1 MLSRLGRV
9 IGATELKVSTDRVT
23 IEELA
28 VELVT
33 GISMSLSLEK
43 EIPSMLVARIDR
55 HTKLRHRYQ
64 VGVVRLESVRLVNV
78 CVVGLAVPQGNYC
91 LLYWY
96 MANLLDSQL

>member
-1 MLSRLGRV
+1 M

-33 GISMSLSLEK
+33 GLSMSLSLEK

-55 HTKLRHRYQ
+55 HTKLRQKYQ
-64 VGVVRLESVRLVNV
+64 VGIDSFIPV
-78 CVVGLAVPQGNYC
+78 CAVHFTSMTDLFN
-91 LLYWY
+91 
-96 MANLLDSQL
+96 

>member
-1 MLSRLGRV
+1 M

-33 GISMSLSLEK
+33 GLSMSLSLEK

-55 HTKLRHRYQ
+55 HTKLRQKYQ
-64 VGVVRLESVRLVNV
+64 VSIDWSIPV
-78 CVVGLAVPQGNYC
+78 C
-91 LLYWY
+91 
-96 MANLLDSQL
+96 